1 MSLVAERIRAA
12 FPTLPRAERRV
23 AYAILTAYPSAGLET
38 VARLAERAEVSGPTV
53 IRLVTRL
60 GFQGYPEFQ
69 EALIEE
75 IQERSASPL
84 MQYARRNPAQQANAL
99 DVTIPLVTDA
109 VRSSL
114 TSIDRSAF
122 DSAVA
127 LLADGRRRCAGA
139 GGRFSS
145 TITRTLVLHLEI
157 LRQNVS
163 FLPMDDWVSYLMDV
177 RKGDVLVVVDVR
189 RYQTSTVNFAH
200 EAAKRGAT
208 LILITDPWLS
218 PIAMDAEIVLPVSV
232 QSPSPFDSQVPAFA
246 LVEALIAGVVD
257 VLGEAAT
264 SRVSDYDALWAT
276 QGFTESGVAAE

>member
-12 FPTLPRAERRV
+12 FPALPRAERRV

-38 VARLAERAEVSGPTV
+38 VARLADRAEVSGPTV

-60 GFQGYPEFQ
+60 GFQGFPEFQ

-84 MQYARRNPAQQANAL
+84 VQYARRNPSQQANAL
-99 DVTIPLVTDA
+99 DATIPLLSDA

-127 LLADGRRRCAGA
+127 LLADGRRRCRAA

-145 TITRTLVLHLEI
+145 TIARTLVLHLEI
-157 LRQNVS
+157 LRANVN
-163 FLPMDDWVSYLMDV
+163 FLPMSDWVSYLMDA
-177 RKGDVLVVVDVR
+177 RKGDALIVVDVR
-189 RYQTSTVNFAH
+189 RYQPATVSFAR
-200 EAAKRGAT
+200 EAAQRGVT

-257 VLGEAAT
+257 ALGETAT
-264 SRVSDYDALWAT
+264 DRVSDYDSLWDA
-276 QGFTESGVAAE
+276 QGFTESGVTSE